1 MEEMRLLLAN
11 IWYVL
16 VGLMLALYVLL
27 DGFDL
32 GVGILSLFSRSER
45 RRSIMMTSL
54 ATVWD
59 ANEVWLV
66 IAGGALFGAFPAVY
80 SLVLNAL
87 YVPVVLLLVGLI
99 FRGVA
104 FEFRAH
110 SDRKRL
116 WSFAFGAGSLA
127 AAVAQGCILGGLLS
141 GIRTD
146 AQGRFAGGPFDWVNA
161 FTFAIVVGVVAGYAT
176 LGSTY
181 LVLKTKGRAQQSSRQ
196 WALVASSMAF
206 AVGCA
211 ATVALPFIQVG
222 VAAKWLS
229 PDDRYYLF
237 TISICSA
244 ASFVMLLHSLRRRHE
259 MSPFLWSLLI
269 FVLALG
275 GLWAGLYPDMVPGT
289 LTVGQAAASARTLVV
304 MLTGIGFLIP
314 VILVYNV
321 YMYVVLRGKVGYEDA
336 EDAYGDAA

>member
-1 MEEMRLLLAN
+1 MEEMRLFLAD

-16 VGLMLALYVLL
+16 VGLMLALYVIL

-32 GVGILSLFSRSER
+32 GVGVLSLFSRSER

-80 SLVLNAL
+80 ALVLNAL
-87 YVPVVLLLVGLI
+87 YLPVVLLVVGLI

-110 SDRKRL
+110 SRRKRF
-116 WSFAFGAGSLA
+116 WSLSFGAGSLA
-127 AAVAQGCILGGLLS
+127 AALAQGCILGGLLG
-141 GIRTD
+141 GIRAD
-146 AQGRFAGGPFDWVNA
+146 SLGRFAGGPFDWANS
-161 FTFAIVVGVVAGYAT
+161 FTFVIVVGVVAGYAM

-181 LVLKTKGRAQQSSRQ
+181 LVLKTKGRAQESAREWAQVTSS
-196 WALVASSMAF
+196 VAF
-206 AVGCA
+206 AVGCG
-211 ATVALPFIQVG
+211 ATVALPFMQVG
-222 VAAKWLS
+222 VAGKWLA
-229 PDDRYYLF
+229 PPDRYYLL
-237 TISICSA
+237 CLSA
-244 ASFVMLLHSLRRRHE
+244 SSVAAFLMLMHSLRRRHE

-275 GLWAGLYPDMVPGT
+275 GLWVGLYPDIVPGT
-289 LTVGQAAASARTLVV
+289 LSVGRAAASARTLVV

-314 VILVYNV
+314 VILVYNG
-321 YMYVVLRGKVGYEDA
+321 YMYIVLRGKLDYEDG
-336 EDAYGDAA
+336 EDTYAGRG